1 MHMMRYL
8 YSARSDFRAVVL
20 GRYAWITI
28 IFVFVILATTSCY
41 NSTTGDTSVY
51 GIAEF
56 KLPVIPKTGS
66 HKVMVF
72 SEMHYQRSFR
82 SQDVPR
88 LLPSPDSVL
97 FGGLGGPE
105 GVIEK
110 DAILKEIVPESLS
123 HYRELKIPSR
133 VKQSYDAERTA
144 EIYRVNCSVCH
155 GLSMQGDGPVAGF
168 MRDKGLA
175 PVPADLMSELTSDA
189 LDGEIFAF
197 ISRGGRQ
204 GYALIEKGRESRS
217 PMPEFLLL
225 LSEDDRWSLVKY
237 LKDFAQ

>member
-1 MHMMRYL
+1 MHKLRYL
-8 YSARSDFRAVVL
+8 YSARSDFRKAVL
-20 GRYAWITI
+20 GRYTWMAI
-28 IFVFVILATTSCY
+28 IYVFMLLATTSCY

-88 LLPSPDSVL
+88 LLPNSDSVL

-110 DAILKEIVPESLS
+110 DAIQKEIVPGSLS
-123 HYRELKIPSR
+123 QYRELEIPSR
-133 VKQSYDAERTA
+133 VKQSYDVESAA

-155 GLSMQGDGPVAGF
+155 GLSMRGDGPVAGL

-175 PVPADLMSELTSDA
+175 PLPADLTSELTSDA
-189 LDGEIFAF
+189 SDGEIFAF

-237 LKDFAQ
+237 LKESPR